1 MNKVFNLK
9 MLIPLITVIVIVGAA
24 YYFYS
29 KKNEDVKKQNS
40 ISIENSKGVVA
51 VVFNRNIIFEAP
63 NNITI
68 NVDSSPNSVII
79 LDKSITQYNPSSYQ
93 ELLEKGA
100 IIIQNFPALNKNK
113 QIFNNFV
120 SQKYKSTDKTTSS
133 IEFTQIN
140 GFEAATIDVDHIK
153 DNYKEHVVII
163 NMESP
168 VIVVAAKKN
177 AGFDKIV
184 STIKNISTE
193 DQDAAQIRKQIQLV
207 GTLIRSNMASDL
219 YSQYSQAAKKSLT
232 LEDLKSNLSASQ
244 EVVKGAILVNGG
256 LLLKSKNQFICKPI
270 FKNPDKNV
278 KEVKNGQFVFVKEKG
293 KWLISSLDIPKD

>member
-1 MNKVFNLK
+1 MNKVYNLK
-9 MLIPLITVIVIVGAA
+9 ILIPLIVVVVIAGVG
-24 YYFYS
+24 YYLYS
-29 KKNEDVKKQNS
+29 KKNEDTKKQNA
-40 ISIENSKGVVA
+40 ITVENSKGVIA
-51 VVFNRNIIFEAP
+51 VVFNRNVTFEAP

-100 IIIQNFPALNKNK
+100 IIIQNFPPLNNNK
-113 QIFNNFV
+113 QVFKNFI
-120 SQKYKSTDKTTSS
+120 SQKYKSTDQTTSK

-140 GFEAATIDVDHIK
+140 GFEAATINVDHLK
-153 DNYKEHVVII
+153 DNYKEYVVII
-163 NMESP
+163 NLESP

-184 STIKNISTE
+184 STIDNISTG
-193 DQDAAQIRKQIQLV
+193 DQNATQIRKQIQLT

-219 YSQYSQAAKKSLT
+219 YSQYSQTAKKDLT
-232 LEDLKSNLSASQ
+232 IEDLKSNLAASK

-256 LLLKSKNQFICKPI
+256 LWLKSKNQFICKPI
-270 FKNPDKNV
+270 FKNPDPKV
-278 KEVKNGQFVFVKEKG
+278 KEIKNGQFIFVKEKG

>member
-9 MLIPLITVIVIVGAA
+9 VIIPLIVVVVIGGAA

-29 KKNEDVKKQNS
+29 NKNKDVTQQNS
-40 ISIENSKGVVA
+40 ISTNNNKGVVA
-51 VVFNRNIIFEAP
+51 VVFNRNITFEAP
-63 NNITI
+63 SNITI
-68 NVDSSPNSVII
+68 NVDSSPNSVIV

-100 IIIQNFPALNKNK
+100 IIIQNFPPLNKNK
-113 QIFNNFV
+113 QIFNNFI
-120 SQKYKSTDKTTSS
+120 SQKYKSTDKTTSNIDFS
-133 IEFTQIN
+133 QVN
-140 GFEAATIDVDHIK
+140 GFEAATISVDHLK
-153 DNYKEHVVII
+153 DNYKEYVVVV
-163 NMESP
+163 NLESP

-219 YSQYSQAAKKSLT
+219 YSQYSQAAKKNLT
-232 LEDLKSNLSASQ
+232 VEDLKSNLSASQ
-244 EVVKGAILVNGG
+244 EVLKGAILVNGG
-256 LLLKSKNQFICKPI
+256 LWVKSKNQFICKPI

>member
-9 MLIPLITVIVIVGAA
+9 VIIPLIVVVVIGGAA

-29 KKNEDVKKQNS
+29 NKNKDVTQQNS
-40 ISIENSKGVVA
+40 ISKNNNKGVVA
-51 VVFNRNIIFEAP
+51 VVFNRNITFEAP
-63 NNITI
+63 SNITI
-68 NVDSSPNSVII
+68 NVDSSPNSVIV
-79 LDKSITQYNPSSYQ
+79 LDKSITEYNPSSYQ

-100 IIIQNFPALNKNK
+100 IIIQNFPPLNKNK
-113 QIFNNFV
+113 QIFNNFI
-120 SQKYKSTDKTTSS
+120 SQKYKSTDKTTSNIDFS
-133 IEFTQIN
+133 QVN
-140 GFEAATIDVDHIK
+140 GFEAATISVDHLK
-153 DNYKEHVVII
+153 DNYKEYVVVI
-163 NMESP
+163 NLESP

-219 YSQYSQAAKKSLT
+219 YSQYSQAAKKNLT
-232 LEDLKSNLSASQ
+232 VEDLKSNLSASQ
-244 EVVKGAILVNGG
+244 EVLKGAILVNGG
-256 LLLKSKNQFICKPI
+256 LWVKSKNQFICKPI

>member
-9 MLIPLITVIVIVGAA
+9 VIIPLIVVVVIGGAA

-29 KKNEDVKKQNS
+29 NKNKDVTQQNS
-40 ISIENSKGVVA
+40 ISTNNNKGVVA
-51 VVFNRNIIFEAP
+51 VVFNRNITFEAP
-63 NNITI
+63 SNITI
-68 NVDSSPNSVII
+68 NVDSSPNSVIV
-79 LDKSITQYNPSSYQ
+79 LDKSITEYNPSSYQ

-100 IIIQNFPALNKNK
+100 IIIQNFPPLNKNK
-113 QIFNNFV
+113 QIFNNFI
-120 SQKYKSTDKTTSS
+120 SQKYKSTDKTTSNIDFS
-133 IEFTQIN
+133 QVN
-140 GFEAATIDVDHIK
+140 GFEAATISVDHLK
-153 DNYKEHVVII
+153 DNYKEYVVVV
-163 NMESP
+163 NLESP

-219 YSQYSQAAKKSLT
+219 YSQYSQAAKKNLT
-232 LEDLKSNLSASQ
+232 VEDLKSNLSASQ
-244 EVVKGAILVNGG
+244 EVLKGAILVNGG
-256 LLLKSKNQFICKPI
+256 LWVKSKNQFICKPI

>member
-9 MLIPLITVIVIVGAA
+9 VIIPLIVVVVIGGAA

-29 KKNEDVKKQNS
+29 NKNKNATQQNS
-40 ISIENSKGVVA
+40 ISTNNNKGVVA
-51 VVFNRNIIFEAP
+51 VVFNRNITFEAP
-63 NNITI
+63 SNITI
-68 NVDSSPNSVII
+68 NVDSSPNSVIV
-79 LDKSITQYNPSSYQ
+79 LDKSITEYNPSSYQ

-100 IIIQNFPALNKNK
+100 IIIQNFPPLNKNK
-113 QIFNNFV
+113 QIFNNFI
-120 SQKYKSTDKTTSS
+120 SQKYKSTDKTTSN
-133 IEFTQIN
+133 IDFTQVN
-140 GFEAATIDVDHIK
+140 GFEAATISVDHLK
-153 DNYKEHVVII
+153 DNYKEYVVVV
-163 NMESP
+163 NLESP

-219 YSQYSQAAKKSLT
+219 YSQYSQAAKKNLT
-232 LEDLKSNLSASQ
+232 VEDLKSNLSASQ
-244 EVVKGAILVNGG
+244 EVLKGAILVNGG
-256 LLLKSKNQFICKPI
+256 LWVKSKNQFICKPI

>member
-9 MLIPLITVIVIVGAA
+9 VIIPLIVVVVIGGAA

-29 KKNEDVKKQNS
+29 NKNKDVTQQNS
-40 ISIENSKGVVA
+40 ISKNNNKGVVA
-51 VVFNRNIIFEAP
+51 VVFNRNITFEAP
-63 NNITI
+63 SNITI
-68 NVDSSPNSVII
+68 NVDSSPNSVIV
-79 LDKSITQYNPSSYQ
+79 LDKSITEYNPSSYQ

-100 IIIQNFPALNKNK
+100 IIIQNFPPLNKNK
-113 QIFNNFV
+113 QIFNNFI
-120 SQKYKSTDKTTSS
+120 SQKYKSTDKTTSN
-133 IEFTQIN
+133 IDFTQVN
-140 GFEAATIDVDHIK
+140 GFEAATISVDHLK
-153 DNYKEHVVII
+153 DNYKEYVVVV
-163 NMESP
+163 NLESP

-219 YSQYSQAAKKSLT
+219 YSQYSQAAKKNLT
-232 LEDLKSNLSASQ
+232 VEDLKSNLSASQ
-244 EVVKGAILVNGG
+244 EVLKGAILVNGG
-256 LLLKSKNQFICKPI
+256 LWVKSKNQFICKPI